1 MDSII
6 ERINKSIYLF
16 DKNISLINEKEL
28 SEKEKLIVELAKD
41 YRRDSTSWLEKN
53 DYITSFAAIEYAHG
67 LLDAILKLKGLIE

>member
-41 YRRDSTSWLEKN
+41 YRRDSMSWLEKN